1 MIDTKGRAHCG
12 LFYFVQLFRFFA
24 FTRITTSF
32 LESHTITK
40 FDGGTLMKALILLFL
55 SLPVVFSESAA
66 DVFQDP
72 RPQGTPLT
80 ITQLGPKRSGPRT
93 SYSPVCGIRDRRRMV
108 IRDRETWGDVWK
120 QIYSSPI
127 SFSWM
132 GPGTERVVK
141 LPPPLPEIDFSRNM
155 LLVVTM
161 GDEPNG
167 GYDITVD
174 GVYEHANQLEVVVRN
189 VSPGRGCFT
198 TQNVPQ
204 PVDIVELE
212 KREAS
217 VIFRDLNI
225 VRDCSQT
232 RP

>member
-1 MIDTKGRAHCG
+1 
-12 LFYFVQLFRFFA
+12 
-24 FTRITTSF
+24 
-32 LESHTITK
+32 
-40 FDGGTLMKALILLFL
+40 
-55 SLPVVFSESAA
+55 
-66 DVFQDP
+66 
-72 RPQGTPLT
+72 
-80 ITQLGPKRSGPRT
+80 
-93 SYSPVCGIRDRRRMV
+93 MV

-132 GPGTERVVK
+132 GPGTERVDKV
-141 LPPPLPEIDFSRNM
+141 PPPPPEIDFSRNM

-189 VSPGRGCFT
+189 VAPGRSCFT

-204 PVDIVELE
+204 PVDIVQVE
-212 KREAS
+212 KRDES
-217 VIFRDLNI
+217 VIFRDLDI